1 MPAMVLASEC
11 GVSHPQPLSGL
22 VLTRSPFVPRGR
34 PGRSLCLVSFITS
47 MCRSISTFTPMT
59 RSQGDDRLGCS
70 MCVLAM
76 EGEPM
81 LCFHDH
87 REGIGVSEVISS
99 KGSPPHNSRGQ
110 TAGAAVWSHSLK
122 ERPSRELPFLLLVV
136 TWPGHTGGLGIMTCV
151 NKNGLAASYTKLC
164 LVCFPNRAARVGKA
178 VLPEIVLMIHSSFLM
193 VCGGSVQGS
202 WWFSVWSCSCSF
214 PAES

>member
-34 PGRSLCLVSFITS
+34 PGCSLCLVSFITS

-110 TAGAAVWSHSLK
+110 TAGAAVWSHSLEPFI
-122 ERPSRELPFLLLVV
+122 ERKTFKGTTLPASSGHLARTHGRAWHHDMCEQKWVSCILHQIVSCLL
-136 TWPGHTGGLGIMTCV
+136 
-151 NKNGLAASYTKLC
+151 S
-164 LVCFPNRAARVGKA
+164 
-178 VLPEIVLMIHSSFLM
+178 
-193 VCGGSVQGS
+193 
-202 WWFSVWSCSCSF
+202 
-214 PAES
+214 